1 MMCENLSQIVIKE
14 TVCKRLRE
22 LRANANNTR
31 DEIAQ
36 RLNIATQTYYQYERG
51 DRNIPYEL
59 IVKLAV
65 YYDVCTDYIF
75 GLKGAER

>member
-22 LRANANNTR
+22 LRSNAKNTR
-31 DEIAQ
+31 DEIA
-36 RLNIATQTYYQYERG
+36 RKLNIATQTYYQYERG

-59 IVKLAV
+59 IVNLAV
-65 YYDVCTDYIF
+65 YYGVNTDYIF
-75 GLKGAER
+75 GLKGAEQ